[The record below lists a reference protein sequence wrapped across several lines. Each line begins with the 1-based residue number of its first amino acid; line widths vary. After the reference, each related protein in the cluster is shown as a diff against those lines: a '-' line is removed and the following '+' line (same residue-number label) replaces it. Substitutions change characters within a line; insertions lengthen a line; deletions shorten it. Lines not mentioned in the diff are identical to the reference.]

1 MRSKRTCSPQN
12 HFSNPLVVDLYRYA
26 LEHLDAKGDIPQK
39 SVALSEVATLVEAA
53 SVLTG
58 YTPNQQEILLDSLC
72 AVSAFGLTAWK
83 PTQPARMRHAF
94 AEAYRASLSLAQGI
108 LEDWLEEHDP
118 EVDDYGSDDDE
129 E

>member
-1 MRSKRTCSPQN
+1 MAE
-12 HFSNPLVVDLYRYA
+12 VV
-26 LEHLDAKGDIPQK
+26 
-39 SVALSEVATLVEAA
+39 TLVEAA

-58 YTPNQQEILLDSLC
+58 YTPNQQEILLDSLR

-94 AEAYRASLSLAQGI
+94 AESYRASFSLAQGI

-118 EVDDYGSDDDE
+118 EVDGQDNADDE